1 MVCENCQAEISD
13 NAVICPYCKS
23 FTKNMTSEI
32 QKKLEYSI
40 DDSNYT
46 KLRKNIIKA
55 VFAFIFAFLC
65 ILILAFITN
74 K

>member
-32 QKKLEYSI
+32 QKK
-40 DDSNYT
+40 
-46 KLRKNIIKA
+46 A
-55 VFAFIFAFLC
+55 
-65 ILILAFITN
+65 
-74 K
+74 

>member
-46 KLRKNIIKA
+46 KLRKLKSPTLIKLIIQQL
-55 VFAFIFAFLC
+55 IFLQV
-65 ILILAFITN
+65 T

>member
-23 FTKNMTSEI
+23 FTKNMTPEI

-40 DDSNYT
+40 DDTDYT
-46 KLRKNIIKA
+46 KLRKNIIKVA
-55 VFAFIFAFLC
+55 FSFIFVFLC
-65 ILILAFITN
+65 ILFLAFITS

>member
-32 QKKLEYSI
+32 QKSLNTVSMI
-40 DDSNYT
+40 Q
-46 KLRKNIIKA
+46 IIQS
-55 VFAFIFAFLC
+55 
-65 ILILAFITN
+65 
-74 K
+74 

>member
-23 FTKNMTSEI
+23 LTKNMTSEI

-46 KLRKNIIKA
+46 KLRKNIINV
-55 VFAFIFAFLC
+55 VFAFIFVFLC